1 MRKPRHRGHTG
12 VESRAGDEPGHLTPA
27 SPTKYCQEQ
36 DKRGMRTWPSQPRA
50 PNQTPQKYSHHSPHA
65 QGPSLGMDG
74 VTLEVGKVIQQG
86 RQSKGLT
93 QKDLAMKINEKLQV
107 IADYESG
114 WAIPNNQVLGK
125 IERAIGLKLRGK
137 DIGKPIEKGPRAK

>member
-1 MRKPRHRGHTG
+1 G
-12 VESRAGDEPGHLTPA
+12 EPSGPNASHVLREA
-27 SPTKYCQEQ
+27 SPGRTFAAQLPALLGLPFPAPRPS
-36 DKRGMRTWPSQPRA
+36 RGDRWEAGQGGPVPHSQ
-50 PNQTPQKYSHHSPHA
+50 
-65 QGPSLGMDG
+65 GLGMDG

-107 IADYESG
+107 IADYESRR
-114 WAIPNNQVLGK
+114 AIPNNQVLGK
-125 IERAIGLKLRGK
+125 IKRAIGLKLRGK